1 MFILSLAFKNLFRSV
16 RRLVLSTFAIVIGTI
31 YLILGQSL
39 IGGIEESI
47 IRSALDGLTGH
58 AQIRVADYP
67 EQGMQHPVDDLVELS
82 PEARAYVEE
91 HSVAVTERTMFA
103 ATAVSGSDSMRI
115 RGVVYD
121 PGTDEA
127 VFSRAVWK
135 TEPPDFVPTS
145 EADGAMV
152 GAGLAK
158 LLELNVGDTL
168 VLQARTPAGAINA
181 LGVPVGCILNTS
193 NMAIDGSTVFLPK
206 EIGLDLLRTEVP
218 SHVVVKTKKRDDV
231 TAFSAGVAPL
241 LGEAYEVT
249 TWIEETRELIRIQGI
264 RRRALNILVGVLLLM
279 SGFAIANTILMA
291 AYERV
296 REIGTLRAMGMGK
309 GSVLVLFLAEGG
321 MMGSVAGALGAAI
334 GGYGAWYLSHNPIDM
349 MAAGQNDMLGASIQ
363 FSSWL
368 YGQFSLGMVLAPF
381 LVALGVSIVA
391 SLYPARLASQMEPAD
406 AVKAE
411 G

>member
-16 RRLVLSTFAIVIGTI
+16 RRLILSTFAIVIGTM

-47 IRSALDGLTGH
+47 VRSALDGLTGH
-58 AQIRVADYP
+58 ANIRVADYP
-67 EQGMQHPVDDLVELS
+67 EQGMQHTVDELVELS
-82 PEARAYVEE
+82 PEARAWVDANVE
-91 HSVAVTERTMFA
+91 AVTERTMFA

-121 PGTDEA
+121 PATDEA

-135 TEPPDFVPTS
+135 TEPADFVPATA
-145 EADGAMV
+145 ADGAMV

-158 LLELNVGDTL
+158 LLELKVGDTL

-181 LGVPVGCILNTS
+181 LGVPVGSILNTS
-193 NMAIDGSTVFLPK
+193 NMAIDGSTIFLPK
-206 EIGLDLLRTEVP
+206 ELGVDLLRSDTP
-218 SHVVVKTKKRDDV
+218 SHVVVKTKDLDDV
-231 TAFSAGVAPL
+231 DAFAAGVAPH
-241 LGEAYEVT
+241 LGDTYEVH
-249 TWIEETRELIRIQGI
+249 TWVEETRELLRLQGI
-264 RRRALNILVGVLLLM
+264 RRKALNILVGVLLAM

-309 GSVLVLFLAEGG
+309 RDVLLLFLAEGG
-321 MMGSVAGALGAAI
+321 MMGSVAGALGAAF
-334 GGYGAWYLSHNPIDM
+334 GGYGAYYLSQNPIDL
-349 MAAGQNDMLGASIQ
+349 MAMGQNDAMGASIQ

-368 YGQFSLGMVLAPF
+368 YGQFSPGMVAAPF
-381 LVALGVSIVA
+381 LVALGVAVVA
-391 SLYPARLASQMEPAD
+391 SLYPARLASNMEPAD

>member
-16 RRLVLSTFAIVIGTI
+16 RRLILSTFAIVIGVM

-47 IRSALDGLTGH
+47 VRSALDGLTGH
-58 AQIRVADYP
+58 AHIRVADYP
-67 EQGMQHPVDDLVELS
+67 DQGMQHPVDELVELT
-82 PEARAYVEE
+82 PEVQAFIDDNVE
-91 HSVAVTERTMFA
+91 AVTHRTMFG
-103 ATAVSGSDSMRI
+103 ATAVSGSDSLRI

-121 PGTDEA
+121 PATDEA
-127 VFSRAVWK
+127 VFDRAVWT
-135 TEPPDFVPTS
+135 TEPPDTVPTTR
-145 EADGAMV
+145 ADGVMV

-158 LLELNVGDTL
+158 LLELGVGDQL

-181 LGVPVGCILNTS
+181 LSLPVGSILNTS
-193 NMAIDGSTVFLPK
+193 NMAIDGVTVFMPK
-206 EIGLDLLRTEVP
+206 ELGLDLLRTDAP
-218 SHVVVKTKKRDDV
+218 SHVVVKTKRRDDV
-231 TAFSAGVAPL
+231 NAFRDGVAPL
-241 LGEAYEVT
+241 LGDDYEVH
-249 TWIEETRELIRIQGI
+249 TWVEETRELLRLQGI
-264 RRRALNILVGVLLLM
+264 RRRALNILVGVLLAM

-309 GSVLVLFLAEGG
+309 RSVLLLFLAEGG

-334 GGYGAWYLSHNPIDM
+334 GGYGAYYLSRNPLNL
-349 MAAGQNDMLGASIQ
+349 AELGQNDAMGASIQ

-368 YGQFSLGMVLAPF
+368 YGQFSLEIVLVPF
-381 LVALGVSIVA
+381 LVSLGVAVIA
-391 SLYPARLASQMEPAD
+391 SLYPARLASNMEPAD